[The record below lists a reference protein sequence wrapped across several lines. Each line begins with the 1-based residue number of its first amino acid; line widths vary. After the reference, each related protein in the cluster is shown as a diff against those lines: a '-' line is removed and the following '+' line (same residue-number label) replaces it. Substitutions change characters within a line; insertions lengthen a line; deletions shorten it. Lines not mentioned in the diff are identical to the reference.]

1 MKKKDESDWV
11 EVAAVG
17 KDEQAT
23 LVAGMLQAAGIPVQV
38 EGPAVHPL
46 PENLGSFGMSRI
58 MVPPDQEEEA
68 RRMIAERERGDPESV
83 LTDEDVEE

>member
-1 MKKKDESDWV
+1 VTKKNASGWV

-58 MVPPDQEEEA
+58 MVPSDQEEEA
-68 RRMIAERERGDPESV
+68 RSLIASRERGDPDSV